1 MQDCVQ
7 YDCPEPLTGD
17 SASQDPTGDVMA
29 VISPEQQ
36 SRRTL
41 PEKSILGRG
50 CAELVACLP
59 NLTVHKALG
68 LIPSTDL
75 KTGVGG

>member
-7 YDCPEPLTGD
+7 YDCPEPLIGD
-17 SASQDPTGDVMA
+17 SVSQDPAGDVMA
-29 VISPEQQ
+29 AISPEQR

-50 CAELVACLP
+50 CAELVACSP
-59 NLTVHKALG
+59 NCAQSPGFDPQH
-68 LIPSTDL
+68 
-75 KTGVGG
+75 